1 MSMSPYLEKET
12 VIIVLSNALV
22 RLSDQSLNN
31 RFHRMLAY
39 SRHLPV
45 EYRNSKLIDEFD
57 DHAVLRQKIYRTR
70 VRKN

>member
-1 MSMSPYLEKET
+1 
-12 VIIVLSNALV
+12 
-22 RLSDQSLNN
+22 
-31 RFHRMLAY
+31 MLAY